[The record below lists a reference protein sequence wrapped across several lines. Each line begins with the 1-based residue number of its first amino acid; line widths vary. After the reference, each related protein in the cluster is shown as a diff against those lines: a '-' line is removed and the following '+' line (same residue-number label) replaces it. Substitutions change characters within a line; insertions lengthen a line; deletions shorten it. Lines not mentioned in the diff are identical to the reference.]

1 MCGRSRRHFLT
12 SEQRLSGFR
21 RSSRHYLAA
30 PLICRGIEAPPVRR
44 QVCSGGR
51 QREGES
57 MGAIAHAAHMR
68 AALQR
73 GRVCPR
79 SNACDVPPSRGGRS
93 RERGGTAMTARA
105 CKTDRWPVSA
115 PQRDP
120 TEARTRLGARIRS
133 GWPADTGLLALAS
146 ANGRISSAAGDIGM
160 HAQGGTTCDS

>member
-57 MGAIAHAAHMR
+57 MEAIAHAAHMR

-73 GRVCPR
+73 GRACPR

-93 RERGGTAMTARA
+93 EQRGGTAMTTSVR
-105 CKTDRWPVSA
+105 KTNGWPVST
-115 PQRDP
+115 PQRGP
-120 TEARTRLGARIRS
+120 TKARTRMRARIRS
-133 GWPADTGLLALAS
+133 GWPVDAALLTLAS
-146 ANGRISSAAGDIGM
+146 ANGRISSAAGDTGM